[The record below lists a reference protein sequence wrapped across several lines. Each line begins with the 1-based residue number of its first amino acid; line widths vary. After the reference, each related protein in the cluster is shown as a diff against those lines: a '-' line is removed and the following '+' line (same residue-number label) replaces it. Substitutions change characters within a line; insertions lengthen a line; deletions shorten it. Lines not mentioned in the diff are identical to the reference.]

1 MESFF
6 LFAVFTLPI
15 IHFVCVFLT
24 PPPPPNTRK
33 QFCIRIVLIFS
44 WTFNRP
50 ERNVNN
56 AYAKLFAC
64 VGEQETRKQIV
75 LWEMWKWRIN
85 RSDGLNFHKYRI
97 PDRRQWLK
105 SSIRLHY
112 TSAPLHGALNKLL
125 GPGSG
130 EISGVLTP
138 NPMLNSPLSLGGR
151 GAEVSIDWCI
161 ISFFQSKNQRAK
173 AGSMALNCRN
183 FHAISGMLRHGSPHN
198 LHNLAKWHLKRIDRF
213 HVTPY
218 HFRSAILVYH
228 FRLRNFSHNY
238 HSR

>member
-1 MESFF
+1 MNKIESFF
-6 LFAVFTLPI
+6 LFAVFTFPI

-33 QFCIRIVLIFS
+33 QFCIRIVFIFS
-44 WTFNRP
+44 WDFQSSWEKCKQCVCKTVCVCWGA
-50 ERNVNN
+50 RNTQT
-56 AYAKLFAC
+56 KC
-64 VGEQETRKQIV
+64 IMG
-75 LWEMWKWRIN
+75 MWKWRIN

-105 SSIRLHY
+105 SSLRLHY

-151 GAEVSIDWCI
+151 GAEVSFDWCI
-161 ISFFQSKNQRAK
+161 ISFFS
-173 AGSMALNCRN
+173 
-183 FHAISGMLRHGSPHN
+183 LRIRER
-198 LHNLAKWHLKRIDRF
+198 K
-213 HVTPY
+213 
-218 HFRSAILVYH
+218 LVRWLLIVEI
-228 FRLRNFSHNY
+228 FMPSQAC
-238 HSR
+238 